1 MECPKDLFS
10 ILGRGSLTSDNH
22 LAWNLPVGGRKVEH
36 LKDNIKSLEITL
48 TDAHVAK
55 LEEVNP
61 FDFGFPYDF
70 FGRDPHLMG
79 ETTNRVMKAS
89 DPIQW
94 VQDVRSIEAQ
104 RQ

>member
-1 MECPKDLFS
+1 VH
-10 ILGRGSLTSDNH
+10 IH
-22 LAWNLPVGGRKVEH
+22 LALDSTVGGRKVEH

-48 TDAHVAK
+48 TDAHVAQ

-61 FDFGFPYDF
+61 FDFGFPYNH
-70 FGRDPHLMG
+70 FGRDPHLVG

>member
-1 MECPKDLFS
+1 M
-10 ILGRGSLTSDNH
+10 
-22 LAWNLPVGGRKVEH
+22 AWNLPVGGRKVEH

>member
-1 MECPKDLFS
+1 
-10 ILGRGSLTSDNH
+10 
-22 LAWNLPVGGRKVEH
+22 
-36 LKDNIKSLEITL
+36 
-48 TDAHVAK
+48 
-55 LEEVNP
+55 
-61 FDFGFPYDF
+61 
-70 FGRDPHLMG
+70 MG